1 MTKSYSDFMDEIT
14 ADELYEG
21 LLGYGLFSEKL
32 PPVFTSVP
40 FFKYCQ
46 TIVPSEES
54 SWHDIIS
61 YNTMRNVLTPRQL
74 GIPTP
79 LKYDKLCRVLRDNW
93 FLLQKH
99 FKDQTV
105 MNTYR
110 VSRIHLRKQK
120 HNKKLFEMNYKDWK
134 TDGNP
139 ETDLLIR
146 EKSVNRYLVEADI
159 STCFPS
165 IYTHSIPWAIAGK
178 EEAKKHI
185 KDDSYWY
192 NNIDSAC
199 QEMKNGETHG
209 LIIGPHASNLI
220 SEIILT
226 VVDKKLTA
234 TYQYYRNIDD
244 YDCFVESY
252 DQAQLFLRDLEEA
265 LREFDLPLNH
275 KKTRILELPVVV
287 TESWIH
293 KLANT
298 SLVTEYGKTTYK
310 EVNGYLDLALRLM
323 NKENDAAILRWAIK
337 ALSSH
342 KLTDNAKTLA
352 SKRIMHLAILYPYLL
367 QLIDEYVIKP
377 YNVEKDEVK
386 MFSDAVFAEGKKV
399 KNDEAISYAIYFAL
413 KYDFVLENNDIQWIL
428 NREDC
433 ISMLLAY
440 LYILKINHG
449 YKNATELKPF
459 KTKAKELAS
468 TDMDRNWLFC
478 YEVLSQGLLRD
489 DWQRMKK
496 ANVSFIK
503 PEFVAK
509 RIPRAVS
516 E

>member
-298 SLVTEYGKTTYK
+298 SL
-310 EVNGYLDLALRLM
+310 LL
-323 NKENDAAILRWAIK
+323 
-337 ALSSH
+337 H
-342 KLTDNAKTLA
+342 
-352 SKRIMHLAILYPYLL
+352 HL
-367 QLIDEYVIKP
+367 
-377 YNVEKDEVK
+377 
-386 MFSDAVFAEGKKV
+386 
-399 KNDEAISYAIYFAL
+399 
-413 KYDFVLENNDIQWIL
+413 
-428 NREDC
+428 
-433 ISMLLAY
+433 
-440 LYILKINHG
+440 
-449 YKNATELKPF
+449 
-459 KTKAKELAS
+459 
-468 TDMDRNWLFC
+468 WLP
-478 YEVLSQGLLRD
+478 L
-489 DWQRMKK
+489 
-496 ANVSFIK
+496 
-503 PEFVAK
+503 
-509 RIPRAVS
+509 
-516 E
+516 